1 MTRETKLGLLIGL
14 AFIVLFG
21 VILSSRLAAVSEH
34 ATMPVGQSR
43 DHLTKYK
50 AIHANVDPFAR
61 NDSPASPAPPGGDS
75 RLVADARDAVAPP
88 AEEAMPAPEHLVP
101 AETPPLQPADRG
113 LVAFAP
119 VVVETPT
126 RGEQPAQQ
134 DGGPAPLELPAD
146 RPAADTPAPQAC
158 PPRGGP
164 TDPTRKI
171 YVVKPGDTLTKISR
185 YFYGKDGER
194 LTGKIY
200 EANKATL
207 KDPHRLV
214 VGQKLVIPR
223 LGGPEAPRTDAPK
236 TDTPRTDPPRRD
248 APSDTIR
255 DTAYAD
261 GRPGDA
267 PPLRIPSSR
276 SAAPAGAPGADGR
289 EDRGT
294 LFRDAV
300 NAPVR
305 DVTLQDLEREYGARL
320 ARAAPW
326 QARSDLVE
334 QPVKPVGTYTV
345 QSGDT
350 FYRIASK
357 LYGDGPKY
365 SRLLAL
371 KNQHLVSDP
380 SKLKVGQRIVLLD
393 GVNATV
399 PDSAVASR

>member
-1 MTRETKLGLLIGL
+1 VTRETKLGLLIGL

-101 AETPPLQPADRG
+101 AETPPPPGQYARPYWAPADHG
-113 LVAFAP
+113 MVAFAP
-119 VVVETPT
+119 VMVETPT
-126 RGEQPAQQ
+126 RGEQQ
-134 DGGPAPLELPAD
+134 DLRPAPLELPAP
-146 RPAADTPAPQAC
+146 RPAADTPAPQ
-158 PPRGGP
+158 P

-214 VGQKLVIPR
+214 VGQKLVIP
-223 LGGPEAPRTDAPK
+223 GVPAEAPRTDVPK

-261 GRPGDA
+261 ARQSVRAGQ
-267 PPLRIPSSR
+267 PPLRIPSFR
-276 SAAPAGAPGADGR
+276 KDAPAGAPGADGR

-300 NAPVR
+300 DAPVR
-305 DVTLQDLEREYGARL
+305 DVTLQDLEREYG
-320 ARAAPW
+320 
-326 QARSDLVE
+326 ARSDLVE

-380 SKLKVGQRIVLLD
+380 SKLKIGQRIVLLD

>member
-1 MTRETKLGLLIGL
+1 MTREAKLGLLIGL

-21 VILSSRLAAVSEH
+21 VILSARLATVSGH
-34 ATMPVGQSR
+34 ATMPVGQSQ

-50 AIHANVDPFAR
+50 AIHTNVDPFGG
-61 NDSPASPAPPGGDS
+61 NDSPASPPPPGGDS

-101 AETPPLQPADRG
+101 AETLAPQPADRG

-119 VVVETPT
+119 VMVETPT

-134 DGGPAPLELPAD
+134 DGGPAP
-146 RPAADTPAPQAC
+146 RPAADAPAPQ
-158 PPRGGP
+158 P
-164 TDPTRKI
+164 TDPNRTI

-185 YFYGKDGER
+185 HFFGKDGER
-194 LTGKIY
+194 LTGRIY
-200 EANKATL
+200 EANKTTL

-214 VGQKLVIPR
+214 IGQKLVIPR
-223 LGGPEAPRTDAPK
+223 LGGPEAPPTDAPK
-236 TDTPRTDPPRRD
+236 TGAPRTDPPRRD
-248 APSDTIR
+248 APSDTLR

-261 GRPGDA
+261 ARLGGA
-267 PPLRIPSSR
+267 PPLRIPSFR
-276 SAAPAGAPGADGR
+276 KDAPAGALGANGR

-305 DVTLQDLEREYGARL
+305 DVTLQDLERQYG
-320 ARAAPW
+320 
-326 QARSDLVE
+326 ARSDLVE
-334 QPVKPVGTYTV
+334 HPVKPVGMYTV

>member
-1 MTRETKLGLLIGL
+1 MTREAKLGLLIGL

-21 VILSSRLAAVSEH
+21 VILSARLATVSGH
-34 ATMPVGQSR
+34 ATMPVGQSQ

-50 AIHANVDPFAR
+50 AIHTNVDPFGG

-101 AETPPLQPADRG
+101 AETPPPQPADRG

-126 RGEQPAQQ
+126 RGEQQ
-134 DGGPAPLELPAD
+134 DLQPAPLELPAD
-146 RPAADTPAPQAC
+146 RPAADAPAPQ
-158 PPRGGP
+158 P
-164 TDPTRKI
+164 TDAACKVYI
-171 YVVKPGDTLTKISR
+171 VKPGDTLTKISR
-185 YFYGKDGER
+185 HFFGKDGER

-214 VGQKLVIPR
+214 IGQKLVIP
-223 LGGPEAPRTDAPK
+223 GVPAEAPPTGAPK
-236 TDTPRTDPPRRD
+236 TGAPRTDPPRRD
-248 APSDTIR
+248 APSDTLR

-261 GRPGDA
+261 ARLGGA
-267 PPLRIPSSR
+267 PPLRIPSFR
-276 SAAPAGAPGADGR
+276 KDAPAGALGANGR

-294 LFRDAV
+294 LFRDTV

-305 DVTLQDLEREYGARL
+305 DVTLQDLEREYGAR
-320 ARAAPW
+320 
-326 QARSDLVE
+326 SDLVE
-334 QPVKPVGTYTV
+334 HPVKPVGMYTV

>member
-1 MTRETKLGLLIGL
+1 VTRETKLGLLIGL

-21 VILSSRLAAVSEH
+21 VILSGRLAAVSEH
-34 ATMPVGQSR
+34 ATMPVGQSQ

-50 AIHANVDPFAR
+50 AIHTNVDPFGR
-61 NDSPASPAPPGGDS
+61 SDSPASPAPPVGDS

-88 AEEAMPAPEHLVP
+88 AEEAMPAPQHLVP
-101 AETPPLQPADRG
+101 AETPAPQPADRG

-119 VVVETPT
+119 VMVETPT
-126 RGEQPAQQ
+126 RGGPQ
-134 DGGPAPLELPAD
+134 DLQPAPLELPAP
-146 RPAADTPAPQAC
+146 RPAADAPAPQPADASC
-158 PPRGGP
+158 
-164 TDPTRKI
+164 KV

-185 YFYGKDGER
+185 HFYGKDGER

-214 VGQKLVIPR
+214 IGQKLVIP
-223 LGGPEAPRTDAPK
+223 GVPAEAPPTDAPK

-261 GRPGDA
+261 ARQAGQ
-267 PPLRIPSSR
+267 PPLRIPASR
-276 SAAPAGAPGADGR
+276 K
-289 EDRGT
+289 
-294 LFRDAV
+294 DAT
-300 NAPVR
+300 VR
-305 DVTLQDLEREYGARL
+305 DVTVGDLERMYGA
-320 ARAAPW
+320 
-326 QARSDLVE
+326 QSDLVE
-334 QPVKPVGTYTV
+334 QPVKPAATYTV
-345 QSGDT
+345 QLGDT

-365 SRLLAL
+365 GRLLAL

-380 SKLKVGQRIVLLD
+380 SKLRIGQRIVLLD

>member
-1 MTRETKLGLLIGL
+1 LGLLIGL

-21 VILSSRLAAVSEH
+21 VILSCRLATVSGH
-34 ATMPVGQSR
+34 ATMPVGQSQ

-50 AIHANVDPFAR
+50 AIHTNVDPFGR
-61 NDSPASPAPPGGDS
+61 NDSPAPPAPPGGDS

-101 AETPPLQPADRG
+101 AETLPPQPADRG

-119 VVVETPT
+119 VMVETPT
-126 RGEQPAQQ
+126 RGEQQ
-134 DGGPAPLELPAD
+134 DLQPAPLELPAP
-146 RPAADTPAPQAC
+146 RPAADAPAPQVG
-158 PPRGGP
+158 PPCGGP
-164 TDPTRKI
+164 ADASCKV
-171 YVVKPGDTLTKISR
+171 YVVKPGDTLIKISR
-185 YFYGKDGER
+185 HFYGKDGER

-214 VGQKLVIPR
+214 IGQKLVIPR
-223 LGGPEAPRTDAPK
+223 LWRAEAPPTDAPK

-261 GRPGDA
+261 ARRSVRA
-267 PPLRIPSSR
+267 VPPLRIPSSR
-276 SAAPAGAPGADGR
+276 NAAPAGAPGADGR

-305 DVTLQDLEREYGARL
+305 DVTLQDLERRYGT
-320 ARAAPW
+320 
-326 QARSDLVE
+326 RSDLVE
-334 QPVKPVGTYTV
+334 QPVKPVGMYTV

-350 FYRIASK
+350 FYQIASK

-380 SKLKVGQRIVLLD
+380 SKLKIGQRIVLLD

>member
-1 MTRETKLGLLIGL
+1 VSRETKLGLIIGL

-21 VILSSRLAAVSEH
+21 VILSARLATVSGH
-34 ATMPVGQSR
+34 ATMPVGQSQ
-43 DHLTKYK
+43 DHITKYK
-50 AIHANVDPFAR
+50 AIHSNVDPFGGD
-61 NDSPASPAPPGGDS
+61 DSPASPTPPGGDS
-75 RLVADARDAVAPP
+75 RLVADARDAVVPP
-88 AEEAMPAPEHLVP
+88 AEEAVPAPEHLVP
-101 AETPPLQPADRG
+101 AETPPPSPVDRG

-119 VVVETPT
+119 VMVETPT
-126 RGEQPAQQ
+126 RGEQQ
-134 DGGPAPLELPAD
+134 DLQPAPLELPAD
-146 RPAADTPAPQAC
+146 RPGADTPAPQ
-158 PPRGGP
+158 P
-164 TDPTRKI
+164 TDAVCKV

-214 VGQKLVIPR
+214 IGQKLVIPR
-223 LGGPEAPRTDAPK
+223 LGGPEAPPTDAPK
-236 TDTPRTDPPRRD
+236 TGAPRTDPPRRD

-261 GRPGDA
+261 ARQSVRAGQ

-276 SAAPAGAPGADGR
+276 KDAPAGALGADGR

-305 DVTLQDLEREYGARL
+305 DVTLQDLEREYGAR
-320 ARAAPW
+320 
-326 QARSDLVE
+326 SGLVE
-334 QPVKPVGTYTV
+334 QPVKPVGTYAV

-365 SRLLAL
+365 GRLLAL

-380 SKLKVGQRIVLLD
+380 SKLRIGQRIVLLD

>member
-21 VILSSRLAAVSEH
+21 VILSGRLATVSGH
-34 ATMPVGQSR
+34 ATMPVGQSQ

-50 AIHANVDPFAR
+50 AIHTNVDPFGR
-61 NDSPASPAPPGGDS
+61 NDSPASPGGDS

-88 AEEAMPAPEHLVP
+88 AEEAMRAPEHLVP
-101 AETPPLQPADRG
+101 AETPPPQPADRG
-113 LVAFAP
+113 MVAFAP

-126 RGEQPAQQ
+126 RGEQQ
-134 DGGPAPLELPAD
+134 DLQPAPLELPAD
-146 RPAADTPAPQAC
+146 RPAADTPAPQ
-158 PPRGGP
+158 P
-164 TDPTRKI
+164 TDAVCKV

-214 VGQKLVIPR
+214 IGQKLVIP
-223 LGGPEAPRTDAPK
+223 GVPAEAPPTGAPK
-236 TDTPRTDPPRRD
+236 TGAPRTDPPRRD

-261 GRPGDA
+261 AGKGGQ

-276 SAAPAGAPGADGR
+276 KDAPAGALGADGR

-305 DVTLQDLEREYGARL
+305 DVTLQDLERRYG
-320 ARAAPW
+320 
-326 QARSDLVE
+326 ARSDLVE
-334 QPVKPVGTYTV
+334 QPVKPVGMYVV

-365 SRLLAL
+365 GRLLAL

-380 SKLKVGQRIVLLD
+380 SKLKIGQRIVLLD
-393 GVNATV
+393 GVNARV

>member
-1 MTRETKLGLLIGL
+1 LGLLIGL

-21 VILSSRLAAVSEH
+21 VILSGRLAAVSEH
-34 ATMPVGQSR
+34 ATLPVGQSQ

-50 AIHANVDPFAR
+50 AIHTNVDPFGR
-61 NDSPASPAPPGGDS
+61 SDSPASPAPPVGDS

-101 AETPPLQPADRG
+101 AETPAPQPADRG
-113 LVAFAP
+113 LVVFAP
-119 VVVETPT
+119 VMVETPT
-126 RGEQPAQQ
+126 RGGPPAQQ
-134 DGGPAPLELPAD
+134 DGGPAPLELPAP
-146 RPAADTPAPQAC
+146 RPAADAPAPQVGTPC
-158 PPRGGP
+158 GGP
-164 TDPTRKI
+164 ADASGKV
-171 YVVKPGDTLTKISR
+171 YVVKPGDTLIKISR
-185 YFYGKDGER
+185 HFYGKDGER

-214 VGQKLVIPR
+214 IGQKLVIP
-223 LGGPEAPRTDAPK
+223 GVPAEAPPADAPK

-261 GRPGDA
+261 ARKAGQ
-267 PPLRIPSSR
+267 PPLRIPASR
-276 SAAPAGAPGADGR
+276 K
-289 EDRGT
+289 
-294 LFRDAV
+294 DAT
-300 NAPVR
+300 VR
-305 DVTLQDLEREYGARL
+305 DVTVQDLERMYGV
-320 ARAAPW
+320 
-326 QARSDLVE
+326 QSDLVE
-334 QPVKPVGTYTV
+334 QPVKPVATYTV

-380 SKLKVGQRIVLLD
+380 SKLRIGQRIVLLD